1 MTAPRP
7 RDATVVAALVR
18 RLGAADAATLTN
30 FAWFAARRGAT
41 TTALDAVRHAVTL
54 PGAPRAAWRTLER
67 LTVGRTDQLLLA
79 LPSGTSSTA
88 TAQASAHPLAA
99 AVSAHAQGALA
110 VAEACYWAATSD
122 VEDARAAWNGLAVLH
137 EERGE
142 RPAADEAW
150 ARIAKAP
157 SIAVIHDRALSWHR
171 RGESRSARG
180 LLADALVSFPVAAP
194 LLSLAGYL
202 AYVGGEAAASVPLLS
217 AAIAADPAL
226 ARAHFTLGLAH
237 ERLGAHTLAVEATR
251 HGLQCSPWFVP
262 EVWLLETGRNNAFV
276 EIAPEHSA
284 GTAAAT
290 DEVLLA
296 LGRSLLETMH
306 LGEALSV
313 FDQVLVRQPSH
324 TVALFH
330 RGVVLAKLRRYHD
343 ALADWEV
350 VGRADGESALGAMS
364 RRHARSARE
373 LADLFPSGQAG

>member
-54 PGAPRAAWRTLER
+54 PGAPRAAWRSLER

-79 LPSGTSSTA
+79 LPTGPAGASVTHAST
-88 TAQASAHPLAA
+88 HPLAA

-110 VAEACYWAATSD
+110 VAEACYWAATGD
-122 VEDARAAWNGLAVLH
+122 GDAARSAWNGLAVLH

-142 RPAADEAW
+142 RAAADDAW
-150 ARIAKAP
+150 GRVARSP
-157 SIAVIHDRALSWHR
+157 SVAVIHDRALSWHR
-171 RGESRSARG
+171 RGETTGARA
-180 LLADALVSFPVAAP
+180 LLRDALAAFPNAAP
-194 LLSLAGYL
+194 LLALSGYL
-202 AYVGGEAAASVPLLS
+202 AYVSGESAASVPMLT
-217 AAIAADPAL
+217 AAIAVDPAL

-262 EVWLLETGRNNAFV
+262 EVWLLETGRNGELI

-296 LGRSLLETMH
+296 LGRSLLETVH

-313 FDQVLVRQPSH
+313 FDQVLVRHPSH

-343 ALADWEV
+343 ALADWEA
-350 VGRADGESALGAMS
+350 VGRADGESVLGSMS

-373 LADLFPSGQAG
+373 LAALFSSGEGN